1 VKRLLG
7 GSLLTVVLLAVPGM
21 ARAATPAPKPKLTG
35 AGTVEGTV
43 AARSL
48 LTVRLHVEHSQ
59 GWQHIQ
65 EVDVLL
71 ELRGTRLD
79 EIQFTPTTSSLQI
92 LGGSAAASLGQTG
105 DLRGAYFEIDPAK
118 VSLSAQGRQLRMT
131 IPVRLNA
138 APPPGTR
145 LAFDA
150 TAVPIAQ
157 LGVQALSKPV
167 SSNSGFSWGTL
178 GLAIAVA
185 LFAGGFFGNIF
196 AARRRP
202 APRPSVYGAIQRKLA
217 EEKTKT

>member
-1 VKRLLG
+1 MKRLLG
-7 GSLLTVVLLAVPGM
+7 GSLLTVVLLSVPTV
-21 ARAATPAPKPKLTG
+21 AQAASSRPAPKLTG

-43 AARSL
+43 AAHSL

-79 EIQFTPTTSSLQI
+79 EIQFIPTTSSLQI
-92 LGGSAAASLGQTG
+92 LGGSAAASLGQAG
-105 DLRGAYFEIDPAK
+105 DLRGAYFEINPAK
-118 VSLSAQGRQLRMT
+118 VSLAAQGKNLRMT

-150 TAVPIAQ
+150 SAVPVAQ
-157 LGVQALSKPV
+157 LGPKALSKPV

-196 AARRRP
+196 ASRRRP
-202 APRPSVYGAIQRKLA
+202 PSRPSVYGAVQRKLA
-217 EEKTKT
+217 EEKAKT